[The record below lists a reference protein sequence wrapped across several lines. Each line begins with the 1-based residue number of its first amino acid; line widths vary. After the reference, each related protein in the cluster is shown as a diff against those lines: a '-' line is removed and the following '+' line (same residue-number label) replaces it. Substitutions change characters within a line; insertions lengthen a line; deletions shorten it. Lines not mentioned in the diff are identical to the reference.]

1 MRISTKVFLA
11 FAVVIVV
18 ALVTAGLLTGRFVA
32 DAYRGYVRGF
42 QQQQLARLADAAA
55 QTYANTGSW
64 EAAQQAVAQLA
75 DEGVMP
81 GMGPGHGRGMR
92 GQGMG
97 MANAEN
103 AAALA
108 GTPILVAPG
117 GVLPLAPQAAGTGSD
132 NAVAA
137 AMQDAATT
145 VRIPVAVDGV
155 TVADL
160 AVANMMTMG
169 SAELAMLDEV
179 YRAIWWSGV
188 AAALVALAAGSLL
201 LANLLR
207 PLRRL
212 QGGVRQV
219 AGGDLSA
226 RIDVHGR
233 DELGQL
239 AAGFNHMAAT
249 LEQQE
254 TLRRT
259 MVADIAHELRTPISV
274 IQGNLQAILD
284 GVYPL
289 EMAEVA
295 TIHEET
301 RLLARLVSDLHELA
315 QAEAGRLPLDLQ
327 PIEAADVLDHVVSAF
342 RSAAA
347 QKDVTLTAAPL
358 ADAPAVIADVDRL
371 RQILNNLLGNALRH
385 TPAGGVIRTGAR
397 AGVDTVRFFVEN
409 DGPGIAPEDLGRIF
423 ERFYR
428 ADPSRAR
435 DDYTSGA
442 GLGLTIVKALV
453 EMQGGDVGV
462 ESARE
467 GPTTFW
473 FTLPRSMA

>member
-64 EAAQQAVAQLA
+64 DAAQQAVVQLA
-75 DEGVMP
+75 AEGVMP
-81 GMGPGHGRGMR
+81 GMGQGHGRGMR

-97 MANAEN
+97 MANAES
-103 AAALA
+103 AAAVS
-108 GTPILVAPG
+108 GTPVLVAPG
-117 GVLPLAPQAAGTGSD
+117 DVLPLAPLAD
-132 NAVAA
+132 AA
-137 AMQDAATT
+137 AAATLQDAATT
-145 VRIPVAVDGV
+145 VRVPVVVDGV

-160 AVANMMTMG
+160 AVANMMAMG

-188 AAALVALAAGSLL
+188 AAAMVALAAGSLL

-289 EMAEVA
+289 DMAEVA

-327 PIEAADVLDHVVSAF
+327 PIEVADVLDHVVSAF

-358 ADAPAVIADVDRL
+358 ADTPAVLADVDRL

-385 TPAGGVIRTGAR
+385 TPAGGAIRTGTSAEADR
-397 AGVDTVRFFVEN
+397 VRFFVEN

-435 DDYTSGA
+435 DAYTSGA

-473 FTLPRSMA
+473 FTLPRYTP